1 MTTEERIRERLREEY
16 GITTPQELMRA
27 IRRQKK
33 LDIAPFVV
41 PVNERKEKE
50 TA

>member
-1 MTTEERIRERLREEY
+1 MTTEERIKERLEKEY
-16 GITTPQELMRA
+16 GITTPQELMLA
-27 IRRQKK
+27 IRKQKK

-41 PVNERKEKE
+41 PTSERKEKE